1 MTHALLSGDRPAVV
15 LAPMAGITNRAYRQL
30 CRETSAALYPEGG
43 AALYVSEM
51 ITSRAL
57 LERDEETMRMT
68 QFGDFESPRSI
79 QLYGV
84 DPAIVGAAVRMI
96 VDENRADHIDL
107 NMGCPVPKVTKK
119 GGGSALP
126 WKRDLFRAIIRSA
139 VTNARGQV
147 PVTVKMRKGIDHDHL
162 TYLDAGV
169 AAAEE
174 GVAWVALHGR
184 TAIDLYSGQADWA
197 AIKNLKDALR
207 PLGVPVLG
215 NGDVWGGADAAR
227 MLAETGCDGVVIG
240 RGCLGRPWMFGQVA
254 AALDGAPI
262 PANPNSDVVFATM
275 RRHAEL
281 LVDFVGDEAHGC
293 REMRKHMAWYTKGF
307 RVGGETRHALAMIS
321 SLRELADLLATI
333 EPQPY
338 PDFVAEGPRGRT
350 SGAKSVALPDGWLD
364 SCELGL
370 DVDLSEAEIGVS
382 GG

>member
-1 MTHALLSGDRPAVV
+1 MSLPLLIGERPAVV

-30 CRETSAALYPEGG
+30 CREASAELYPAGG

-57 LERDEETMRMT
+57 IERDAETLRMT
-68 QFGDFESPRSI
+68 QFGESESPRSI

-84 DPAIVGAAVRMI
+84 DPDIVGAAVKMI
-96 VDENRADHIDL
+96 VDEDRADHIDL

-139 VTNARGQV
+139 VKNARGEV
-147 PVTVKMRKGIDHDHL
+147 PITVKMRKGIDHDHL
-162 TYLDAGV
+162 TYIDAGI

-184 TAIDLYSGQADWA
+184 TAIDLYSGQADWS
-197 AIKNLKDALR
+197 AIKHLKDTLR

-227 MLAETGCDGVVIG
+227 MLAETDCDGIVIG
-240 RGCLGRPWMFGQVA
+240 RGCLGRPWMFGQVS

-262 PANPNSDVVFATM
+262 PPSPHSNDVFRIMV
-275 RRHAEL
+275 RHAEL
-281 LVDFVGDEAHGC
+281 LVDFVGDETHGC

-321 SLRELADLLATI
+321 SIAELEQLLSTI
-333 EPQPY
+333 EPQAY

-350 SGAKSVALPDGWLD
+350 SGAKAVALPDGWLD
-364 SCELGL
+364 SCELGVGY
-370 DVDLSEAEIGVS
+370 DMSDAEIGVS

>member
-1 MTHALLSGDRPAVV
+1 MLHEFLQGDRPTVV

-30 CRETSAALYPEGG
+30 CRETSHALYSQGG

-57 LERDEETMRMT
+57 IERDEETLRMT
-68 QFGDFESPRSI
+68 QFGSFENPRSI

-84 DPAIVGAAVRMI
+84 DPEIVGKAVAMI
-96 VDENRADHIDL
+96 VAEDRADHIDL

-139 VTNARGQV
+139 VTNAAGRV
-147 PVTVKMRKGIDHDHL
+147 PITVKMRKGIDPDHL
-162 TYLDAGV
+162 TYIDAGK

-184 TAIDLYSGQADWA
+184 TALDLYSGTADWR
-197 AIKNLKDALR
+197 AIKHLKDELR

-215 NGDVWGGADAAR
+215 NGDVWSGADAKR
-227 MLAETGCDGVVIG
+227 MLDETDCDGVVIG

-254 AALDGAPI
+254 AALDGAEI
-262 PANPNSDVVFATM
+262 PPNPDFSGVAEIM
-275 RRHAEL
+275 IRHAEL
-281 LVDFVGDEAHGC
+281 LADFVGDEEHGC
-293 REMRKHMAWYTKGF
+293 REMRKHVAWYTKGF

-321 SLRELADLLATI
+321 SIQQLRDLLESI
-333 EPQPY
+333 EAQPY

-350 SGAKSVALPDGWLD
+350 SAAKSVALPEGWLD
-364 SCELGL
+364 SPELGTGC
-370 DVDLSEAEIGVS
+370 DLSEAEIGVS